1 MLVETQTLDDSWGNI
16 QQKANIKSLATEYS
30 YCYSLSPKVKNKLR
44 FGTKLLKMTTLV
56 RKITSTARLK
66 YSAPTSVQSIDNA
79 KEKKRSKRLG

>member
-44 FGTKLLKMTTLV
+44 FGTKLLKTTTLV
-56 RKITSTARLK
+56 
-66 YSAPTSVQSIDNA
+66 
-79 KEKKRSKRLG
+79 